1 MSTKTNFKRIA
12 LVAVAALGMGVLSS
26 APSQA
31 VIPVTS
37 LTLTAGATAGT
48 ASEGGGNGAA
58 ASAFPGAVS
67 DSTTGASVTVSFLGV
82 TALTDSVSL
91 TIAPKSKPSNQATYP
106 KALFTVTD
114 TSSSTANP
122 VVTYSLD
129 SVTTVAGQSSGQLGN
144 SAPLLVGLESGTAV
158 RIGASSDANRYYTVT
173 AKIHMDSATARVA
186 GTYVYTVIATPF
198 DGATA
203 GGAVSANV
211 KSVDVTITVSAGSAT
226 ASSVHSRAVMNSGT
240 SFTGAI
246 SDVDSEVSVV
256 STASTANR
264 GVIRVYLRTSTN
276 TTTADESVT
285 VVATR
290 GSVGSASNVA
300 IGKNVT
306 MQYNRSQGYIDV
318 FVFSDGTAGAGT
330 ITISTPSVT
339 FAAKAVSF
347 YSTTATKLTVVNGS
361 PTLKVGSNTM
371 TALGVGVLWVKATD
385 ANGNTVVA
393 NAAGTSGVWAYSS
406 STTVVSDSGTACT
419 YNSTTTYHHCALTG
433 VAAGTATITVAN
445 LGTNLEAATVKG
457 DKTASVTVSAETPA
471 TLSLAF
477 DKATYAPGERGFIY
491 VSAKDSAG
499 KTLPG
504 QALSNM
510 MSSTGIS
517 VSKGSITGPLGAA
530 LTLDGAVN
538 TSPTT
543 AVRVA
548 SVDTCD
554 TLATGLAVRC
564 ITFMAPTGGGDI
576 EITATGGTGLPI
588 AGQVAVKASA
598 KVTDNA
604 AAALAAVTAL
614 ATTVASLRTLITT
627 LTNLVLK
634 IQKKVKA

>member
-1 MSTKTNFKRIA
+1 M
-12 LVAVAALGMGVLSS
+12 
-26 APSQA
+26 
-31 VIPVTS
+31 
-37 LTLTAGATAGT
+37 
-48 ASEGGGNGAA
+48 
-58 ASAFPGAVS
+58 
-67 DSTTGASVTVSFLGV
+67 
-82 TALTDSVSL
+82 
-91 TIAPKSKPSNQATYP
+91 
-106 KALFTVTD
+106 ALFTVTD
-114 TSSSTANP
+114 TSSSTAIP
-122 VVTYSLD
+122 IVTQNI
-129 SVTTVAGQSSGQLGN
+129 VAGTPGTRLGTT
-144 SAPLLVGLESGTAV
+144 AATKIGLESGTAV
-158 RIGASSDANRYYTVT
+158 RIGASEEANRYYTVT
-173 AKIHMDSATARVA
+173 AKIHLDSATARVA

-290 GSVGSASNVA
+290 GSVGSTSGVA

-318 FVFSDGTAGAGT
+318 FVFSDGTAGVGT

-457 DKTASVTVSAETPA
+457 DKTASVTVSAATPA

-499 KTLPG
+499 NTLPG
-504 QALSNM
+504 QALTNM

-530 LTLDGAVN
+530 LTLDGADN

-576 EITATGGTGLPI
+576 EITATGGAGLPI

-634 IQKKVKA
+634 IQKKVRA

>member
-37 LTLTAGATAGT
+37 LTLTASATAGT

-91 TIAPKSKPSNQATYP
+91 TIAPKSKPSLQATYP

-144 SAPLLVGLESGTAV
+144 SAPLLRGLESGTAV

-173 AKIHMDSATARVA
+173 AKIHLDSATARVA

-290 GSVGSASNVA
+290 GSVGSTSGVA

-318 FVFSDGTAGAGT
+318 FVFSDGTAGVGT

-457 DKTASVTVSAETPA
+457 DKTASVTVSAATPA

-499 KTLPG
+499 NTLPG
-504 QALSNM
+504 QALTNM

-530 LTLDGAVN
+530 LTLDGADN

-576 EITATGGTGLPI
+576 EITATGGAGLPI

-634 IQKKVKA
+634 IQKKVRA

>member
-91 TIAPKSKPSNQATYP
+91 TIAPKSKPALQATYP

-290 GSVGSASNVA
+290 GSVGSTSGVA

-347 YSTTATKLTVVNGS
+347 YSTTATKLTVISGS
-361 PTLKVGSNTM
+361 PTLRVGSNTM

-457 DKTASVTVSAETPA
+457 DKTASVTVSAATPA

-499 KTLPG
+499 NTLPG

-530 LTLDGAVN
+530 LTLDGAAN

-576 EITATGGTGLPI
+576 EITATGGAGLPI

-604 AAALAAVTAL
+604 SAALAAVTAL

-634 IQKKVKA
+634 IQKKVRA

>member
-58 ASAFPGAVS
+58 AFPGAVS

-91 TIAPKSKPSNQATYP
+91 TIAPKSKPALQDTYP
-106 KALFTVTD
+106 MALFTVTD
-114 TSSSTANP
+114 TSSSTAIP
-122 VVTYSLD
+122 VVTQNI
-129 SVTTVAGQSSGQLGN
+129 VAGTPGTVLGTT
-144 SAPLLVGLESGTAV
+144 AATQIGLESGTAV

-306 MQYNRSQGYIDV
+306 MQYNKSQGYVDV

-385 ANGNTVVA
+385 DNGNTVVA

-457 DKTASVTVSAETPA
+457 DKTASVTVSAATPA

-499 KTLPG
+499 NTLPG

-530 LTLDGAVN
+530 LVLDGATN

-576 EITATGGTGLPI
+576 EITATGGAGLPI

-634 IQKKVKA
+634 IQKKVRA

>member
-457 DKTASVTVSAETPA
+457 DKTASVTVSAATPA

-499 KTLPG
+499 NTLPG
-504 QALSNM
+504 QALSNLI
-510 MSSTGIS
+510 SSAGIS

-530 LTLDGAVN
+530 LTLDGAAN

-576 EITATGGTGLPI
+576 EITATGGAGLPI

>member
-1 MSTKTNFKRIA
+1 MSSKTNFKRIA

-31 VIPVTS
+31 VVPVSS
-37 LTLTAGATAGT
+37 LTLTASATAGT

-58 ASAFPGAVS
+58 ATAYPGAVS
-67 DSTTGASVTVSFLGV
+67 DSTTGASVTVTFLGV
-82 TALTDSVSL
+82 TASTDSVSL
-91 TIAPKSKPSNQATYP
+91 TVAPKSKPAAAAEYP
-106 KALFTVTD
+106 RALFTVTD

-122 VVTYSLD
+122 VVTQNII
-129 SVTTVAGQSSGQLGN
+129 AGTPGTQLGT
-144 SAPLLVGLESGTAV
+144 SAATLIGLESGTAV
-158 RIGASSDANRYYTVT
+158 RIGASADANRYYTVT
-173 AKIHMDSATARVA
+173 AKIHLDSATARSA

-211 KSVDVTITVSAGSAT
+211 KSVDVTITVSAGSTT
-226 ASSVHSRAVMNSGT
+226 ASSVYSKAVMNSGT
-240 SFTGAI
+240 SFSGAL

-256 STASTANR
+256 STAATTNR

-306 MQYNRSQGYIDV
+306 MQYNKSQGYIDV
-318 FVFSDGTAGAGT
+318 FLFSDGTAGSGT
-330 ITISTPSVT
+330 ITISSTSVT
-339 FAAKAVSF
+339 FAAKTVSF
-347 YSTTATKLTVVNGS
+347 YSTTATKLTVINSS
-361 PTLKVGSNTM
+361 PTLRVGSNTN
-371 TALGVGVLWVKATD
+371 TALGVGVVWVKATD

-393 NAAGTSGVWAYSS
+393 NAAGASGVWAYSS
-406 STTVVSDSGTACT
+406 ATTVVSDSGTACT
-419 YNSTTTYHHCALTG
+419 YNSTTAYHHCALTG
-433 VAAGTATITVAN
+433 VAAGTATITVTN
-445 LGTNLEAATVKG
+445 IGTGLGNETVKG
-457 DKTASVTVSAETPA
+457 DKTAAVTVSAATPA
-471 TLSLAF
+471 TLVLAF

-491 VSAKDSAG
+491 ISAKDAAG
-499 KTLPG
+499 TNMPGTTLNN
-504 QALSNM
+504 LIT
-510 MSSTGIS
+510 SSGIS
-517 VSKGSITGPLGAA
+517 VTKGAITAPVGTT
-530 LTLDGAVN
+530 LTLDGSSN
-538 TSPTT
+538 TSPVTS
-543 AVRVA
+543 VRVA

-554 TLATGLAVRC
+554 TLATGQAVRC
-564 ITFMAPTGGGDI
+564 VAFIAPVAGGDI
-576 EITATGGTGLPI
+576 EITATGGAGLPV

-604 AAALAAVTAL
+604 TAALAAVNAL